1 MLRLA
6 LSAENPHEEC
16 DMASLLT
23 FPKGGVHPPASK
35 GLTANLAIEVMPVP
49 DELEIIL
56 GQHIGAPCTP
66 TVAPKDAV
74 REGEV
79 IGEVTKGLGV
89 PLHAPVAGTIKGF
102 GMSGHPMRVSAP
114 SITIQTNKEVPPV
127 EYSRCDW
134 QKLTREELLAKV
146 HGAGIIGIGGAGFP
160 SHVKLNPPPDNPVDT
175 LILNGAE
182 CEPYITA
189 DHRQMLEHGREIV
202 EGATVILKILGITK
216 CFIGIE
222 SNKPDAIASMTEAA
236 AGASTSEYTIT
247 VQPLQVKYPQGS
259 EKQLIQSI
267 TGRKVPSFALPSAVG
282 VVVHN
287 VSTTKAIYDAVVLAK
302 PLSEKVMTI
311 SGKGIA
317 RPANLLVKVGTRV
330 SDIVAYLGGV
340 TPALAKV
347 VMGGPM
353 MGFAVSSL
361 DIPVT
366 KTTSSVLFL
375 AEDEIDTTPHSQ
387 CIRCGWCLAACPMGL
402 EPKEIGLYVE
412 AGRPQETGQFG
423 VFECFECGCCAY
435 VCPAKR
441 PLVQFVRLAKMKAK
455 R

>member
-1 MLRLA
+1 MT
-6 LSAENPHEEC
+6 
-16 DMASLLT
+16 SLLT
-23 FPKGGVHPPASK
+23 FPQGGVHPPEAK
-35 GLTANLAIEVMPVP
+35 GLTSQLAIETMPVP

-66 TVAPKDAV
+66 TVTAKDEV
-74 REGEV
+74 KEGDV

-89 PLHAPVAGTIKGF
+89 PLHAPVAGTVKGI
-102 GMSGHPMRVSAP
+102 GQSGHPMRVTAP
-114 SITIQTNKEVPPV
+114 SIIIQTNHDIPAPQ
-127 EYSRCDW
+127 YSPRDW
-134 QKLTREELLAKV
+134 QTLTKEELLKAI

-160 SHVKLNPPPDNPVDT
+160 AHVKLNPPKDNPVDT

-189 DHRQMLEHGREIV
+189 DHRQMLEQSREIV
-202 EGATVILKILGITK
+202 EGAKVILKTLGINA
-216 CFIGIE
+216 CHIGIE
-222 SNKPDAIASMTEAA
+222 NNKPDAIAAMTTAA
-236 AGASTSEYTIT
+236 ADGSTSQFRVT
-247 VQPLQVKYPQGS
+247 VNPLQVKYPQGS

-267 TGRKVPSFALPSAVG
+267 TGRKVPAGALPSAVG

-287 VSTTKAIYDAVVLAK
+287 VSTTKAIYDAVVLGK
-302 PLSEKVMTI
+302 PLYEKVMTI
-311 SGKGIA
+311 SGQAIH
-317 RPANLLVKVGTRV
+317 RPANLRVKVGTKI

-340 TPALAKV
+340 KPSLAKI

-361 DIPVT
+361 DLPVT

-375 AEDEIDTTPHSQ
+375 TEEEIDTRPHSQ
-387 CIRCGWCLAACPMGL
+387 CIRCGWCLDACPMGI
-402 EPKEIGLYVE
+402 EAKEVAIYVE
-412 AGRPQETGQFG
+412 AGRPQDTAQFG
-423 VFECFECGCCAY
+423 VFDCFECGCCAY

-441 PLVQFVRLAKMKAK
+441 PLVQFMRLAKMKAK

>member
-1 MLRLA
+1 MT
-6 LSAENPHEEC
+6 
-16 DMASLLT
+16 SLLT
-23 FPKGGVHPPASK
+23 FPRGGVHPPAAK
-35 GLTANLAIEVMPVP
+35 ELTAHLAIEVMPVA

-66 TVAPKDAV
+66 TVTAKDEV
-74 REGEV
+74 REGDI

-89 PLHAPVAGTIKGF
+89 PLHAPVSGTIKAL
-102 GMSGHPMRVSAP
+102 SQSAHPMRVSAP
-114 SITIQTNKEVPPV
+114 SIILQTNHDLPAA

-134 QKLTREELLAKV
+134 EQLSQEELLKKV

-160 SHVKLNPPPDNPVDT
+160 THVKLNPPKDNPVDT

-189 DHRQMLEHGREIV
+189 DHRQMLEQSAEIV
-202 EGATVILKILGITK
+202 EGAKVILKILGITE
-216 CFIGIE
+216 CHIGIE
-222 SNKPDAIASMTEAA
+222 DNKPDAIVAMTKAA
-236 AGASTSEYTIT
+236 TAAST
-247 VQPLQVKYPQGS
+247 VQYKIKVQALKVKYPQGS

-267 TGRKVPSFALPSAVG
+267 TGRKVPAFALPSAVG

-287 VSTTKAIYDAVVLAK
+287 VSTTKAIYEAVVLGK
-302 PLSEKVMTI
+302 PLYEKVMTI
-311 SGKGIA
+311 SGKGIS
-317 RPANLLVKVGTRV
+317 RPANLLVKVGTKV

-340 TPALAKV
+340 TPALSKII
-347 VMGGPM
+347 MGGPM
-353 MGFAVSSL
+353 MGFAISTL

-375 AEDEIDTTPHSQ
+375 AADEIDSTPHSQ
-387 CIRCGWCLAACPMGL
+387 CIRCGWCVEACPMGL
-402 EPKEIGLYVE
+402 EPKEVAIHVE
-412 AGRPQETGQFG
+412 AGRAQDTTKFG

-441 PLVQFVRLAKMKAK
+441 PLVQFMRLAKMKAK

>member
-1 MLRLA
+1 MT
-6 LSAENPHEEC
+6 
-16 DMASLLT
+16 SLLT
-23 FPKGGVHPPASK
+23 FPRGGVHPPAAK
-35 GLTANLAIEVMPVP
+35 ELTAHLAIEVMPVA

-66 TVAPKDAV
+66 TVAAKDEV
-74 REGEV
+74 QEGDI

-89 PLHAPVAGTIKGF
+89 PLHAPVAGTIKGL
-102 GMSGHPMRVSAP
+102 SQSAHPMRVSAP
-114 SITIQTNKEVPPV
+114 SIILQTNHDVPV
-127 EYSRCDW
+127 AKYSRCDW
-134 QKLTREELLAKV
+134 EQFSKEDLLKKV

-189 DHRQMLEHGREIV
+189 DHRQMLEQSAAII
-202 EGATVILKILGITK
+202 EGAKVILKILGIK
-216 CFIGIE
+216 ECHIGIE
-222 SNKPDAIASMTEAA
+222 NNKPDAIAAMTKAA
-236 AGASTSEYTIT
+236 TAASTAQYKIT
-247 VQPLQVKYPQGS
+247 VQALKVKYPQGS

-267 TGRKVPSFALPSAVG
+267 TGRKVPAFALPSAVG

-287 VSTTKAIYDAVVLAK
+287 VSTTKAIYEAVVLGK
-302 PLSEKVMTI
+302 PLYEKVMTI
-311 SGKGIA
+311 SGKGIS
-317 RPANLLVKVGTRV
+317 RPANLLVKVGTKV

-340 TPALAKV
+340 TPALSKII
-347 VMGGPM
+347 MGGPM
-353 MGFAVSSL
+353 MGFAISTL

-375 AEDEIDTTPHSQ
+375 ADDEIDTTPHSQ
-387 CIRCGWCLAACPMGL
+387 CIRCGWCVEACPMGL
-402 EPKEIGLYVE
+402 EPNEVATHVE
-412 AGRPQETGQFG
+412 AGRAQDTAQFG
-423 VFECFECGCCAY
+423 VFECFECGSCAY

-441 PLVQFVRLAKMKAK
+441 PLVQFMRLAKMKAK

>member
-1 MLRLA
+1 MT
-6 LSAENPHEEC
+6 
-16 DMASLLT
+16 SLLT
-23 FPKGGVHPPASK
+23 FPKGGVHPPEAKNPTS
-35 GLTANLAIEVMPVP
+35 GLAIEVMPVP

-66 TVAPKDAV
+66 TVSVKDVV
-74 REGEV
+74 REGQV

-89 PLHAPVAGTIKGF
+89 PLHAPVSGTVKGF

-114 SITIQTNKEVPPV
+114 SITIQTDHAAPAV
-127 EYSRCDW
+127 EYAPCAW
-134 QKLTREELLAKV
+134 QGLSREELLAKV
-146 HGAGIIGIGGAGFP
+146 HGAGVVGIGGAGFP

-189 DHRQMLEHGREIV
+189 DHRQMLEYSREIV
-202 EGATVILKILGITK
+202 EGAKVILKILGIRQ
-216 CFIGIE
+216 CHIGIE
-222 SNKPDAIASMTEAA
+222 SNKPDAIAAMTSAAA
-236 AGASTSEYTIT
+236 AGSTSEYTVT
-247 VQPLQVKYPQGS
+247 VRPLQVKYPQGS

-267 TGRKVPSFALPSAVG
+267 TGRKVPGFALPSAVG

-287 VSTTKAIYDAVVLAK
+287 VSTTRAIYDAVVLGK
-302 PLSEKVMTI
+302 PLYEKVMTI
-311 SGKGIA
+311 SGKGIK
-317 RPANLLVKVGTRV
+317 RPANLLVKVGTKV

-340 TPALAKV
+340 TPELAKV

-375 AEDEIDTTPHSQ
+375 AEEEIDTTPHSQ
-387 CIRCGWCLAACPMGL
+387 CIRCGWCLEACPMGL
-402 EPKEIGLYVE
+402 EPKEVGLYVE
-412 AGRPQETGQFG
+412 AGRAQDTGQFG